1 MSNTVEED
9 NIDDNFLNN
18 KFPNINKF
26 LDIDSPLI
34 SDISGIE
41 HLLDNIK
48 YKLNT
53 NESQQEQIT
62 TCDDKNEKILNE
74 INEILNNT
82 GGETTNQQEDLGIEK
97 NDIIKKIQKLKVD
110 LHNIK
115 DENEIALNELQQSR
129 NEIIQH
135 VDKILNEQIDKYYTI
150 AIGSGNSYTIA
161 IGSGNSYTYQD
172 IQHEIKSLYNK
183 VIMDNNG
190 ENYEKYIFEN
200 INNNQ
205 QYSLFTSLSKMI
217 FKNLDST
224 KSNDT
229 NLSNHDI
236 NNIFEQKANILKE
249 LYNKKNDKLNKKNNE
264 LTIEKQKLTENN
276 KRLELERTQMNAN
289 NTILTNNNEKLT
301 EQNKN
306 LKEIQYQQKLKE
318 QREQREQQEQQERQ
332 KEKEQQEL
340 QEQYG
345 GVITLKKNVNFT
357 TVGDITYLSII
368 AIIDS
373 QEVKKNIGIVIPFDD
388 NSNEI
393 NVKSI
398 SNKIN
403 SHRNSPKEEIIQLKN
418 YNNNDIKVTNFGQG
432 DGDRFHLAL
441 LLFKKVNDNNEKTYR
456 LHYISSSEQM
466 NYTIFSEDIIEK
478 NFNHIN
484 ETLEN
489 YNNNDDRVV
498 LVPLLLNKFNDLKET
513 LTNDHIKIKT
523 TEYITNTSSQEQSS
537 PMIDAVRN
545 SKAPN
550 DKKYNINN
558 GLKKAL
564 VGTKR
569 VQGVNKK
576 TGKQEGTKGGG
587 NNSSNVN
594 IMALKNKTIRSK
606 RGGYRYSD
614 LGMKGLSILLTEEE
628 TNKSK
633 SKKLIKGSKTK
644 KNIKMM
650 KGRKGNIGN
659 KVNNKK
665 SQYKKQSMKKKL
677 KRTMKK

>member
-1 MSNTVEED
+1 MGIIIMSNTVEED

-150 AIGSGNSYTIA
+150 AIGSGNSYT
-161 IGSGNSYTYQD
+161 YQD

-249 LYNKKNDKLNKKNNE
+249 LYNKKNDKLNKKNDE
-264 LTIEKQKLTENN
+264 L
-276 KRLELERTQMNAN
+276 
-289 NTILTNNNEKLT
+289 NEK
-301 EQNKN
+301 ND
-306 LKEIQYQQKLKE
+306 
-318 QREQREQQEQQERQ
+318 
-332 KEKEQQEL
+332 EL
-340 QEQYG
+340 N
-345 GVITLKKNVNFT
+345 KKN
-357 TVGDITYLSII
+357 
-368 AIIDS
+368 
-373 QEVKKNIGIVIPFDD
+373 E
-388 NSNEI
+388 
-393 NVKSI
+393 
-398 SNKIN
+398 
-403 SHRNSPKEEIIQLKN
+403 
-418 YNNNDIKVTNFGQG
+418 
-432 DGDRFHLAL
+432 
-441 LLFKKVNDNNEKTYR
+441 
-456 LHYISSSEQM
+456 
-466 NYTIFSEDIIEK
+466 
-478 NFNHIN
+478 
-484 ETLEN
+484 
-489 YNNNDDRVV
+489 
-498 LVPLLLNKFNDLKET
+498 
-513 LTNDHIKIKT
+513 
-523 TEYITNTSSQEQSS
+523 
-537 PMIDAVRN
+537 
-545 SKAPN
+545 
-550 DKKYNINN
+550 
-558 GLKKAL
+558 
-564 VGTKR
+564 
-569 VQGVNKK
+569 
-576 TGKQEGTKGGG
+576 
-587 NNSSNVN
+587 
-594 IMALKNKTIRSK
+594 
-606 RGGYRYSD
+606 
-614 LGMKGLSILLTEEE
+614 
-628 TNKSK
+628 
-633 SKKLIKGSKTK
+633 
-644 KNIKMM
+644 
-650 KGRKGNIGN
+650 
-659 KVNNKK
+659 
-665 SQYKKQSMKKKL
+665 
-677 KRTMKK
+677 